1 MCGLGNQA
9 ILQLLQLPDEA
20 NGQKGENTNMKL
32 QALISVGLLMIATV
46 LIMAQDS
53 LENQDKNFQM
63 LFVQNAKGASV
74 VNGKLRL
81 KGVGPTTLFFADRP
95 KRIAG
100 HFVTNEM
107 IELWSEAKDSFTKNP
122 LEATLSSFTSDDKVV
137 NVVLQLKNPQLA
149 GGTMIYDVRV
159 LQGTMPDNVAAC
171 SLFISIAGMPLTQFT
186 HADFARQPARRAIIF

>member
-1 MCGLGNQA
+1 MDECPKHITVNARGDSYRLAFRGAVLSPHLSLGFLKVFARRAYVCGLGNQV

-32 QALISVGLLMIATV
+32 QALIGVGLLMIATA

-53 LENQDKNFQM
+53 LENQDKQFQM
-63 LFVQNAKGASV
+63 LFVQNAKDASV

-100 HFVTNEM
+100 HFVTNH
-107 IELWSEAKDSFTKNP
+107 
-122 LEATLSSFTSDDKVV
+122 LEYAYEYTLSLGHDRGSRVPVGAPHRPACGPKRRSTGREERIDRTD
-137 NVVLQLKNPQLA
+137 QL
-149 GGTMIYDVRV
+149 
-159 LQGTMPDNVAAC
+159 
-171 SLFISIAGMPLTQFT
+171 
-186 HADFARQPARRAIIF
+186 